1 MGRDEGEGDEMRRD
15 RGLPGGASRVRPA
28 RPGWTARWF
37 SIPAGPR
44 NFTMQ
49 KGPGRGGEVCSQLVA
64 LPVFAT
70 VGRAGAGEERQLRSD
85 WPTSLAPAL
94 CLAR

>member
-49 KGPGRGGEVCSQLVA
+49 KGPGRGRGGVLSAGGLACFRNRRE
-64 LPVFAT
+64 
-70 VGRAGAGEERQLRSD
+70 GRCRRRKAAQE
-85 WPTSLAPAL
+85 
-94 CLAR
+94 